1 MENFLRAAEF
11 WSLVEDVITMTPE
24 GKEPSEAK
32 AKLTREPKLKD
43 KKVKNY
49 IYQAIDREILET
61 ILNDDTS
68 KQIWGSVKDVVFEE
82 GEKWD
87 WKSTKEEIKHDVLDW
102 GIAYENKYNQGK
114 ESEDEVALN
123 EYEENTADSNHED
136 HRPSQMMQ
144 QPHKIRQMKTPIPV
158 MKLLVMLL
166 P

>member
-1 MENFLRAAEF
+1 MDAR
-11 WSLVEDVITMTPE
+11 S
-24 GKEPSEAK
+24 
-32 AKLTREPKLKD
+32 
-43 KKVKNY
+43 KKQVFIGYNEESKGY
-49 IYQAIDREILET
+49 KMIDPFTNKVT
-61 ILNDDTS
+61 INR
-68 KQIWGSVKDVVFEE
+68 DVVFEE

-102 GIAYENKYNQGK
+102 GIAYENKYNQGE